1 MRPRL
6 RFLDDDLAGRILD
19 EARSV
24 LATLGVELHD
34 PEGLDLLASHGAT
47 VVEGGTR
54 VRIPEGLVDRALATA
69 PRAFALF
76 DVLGN
81 PTHDL
86 SGENVHFTPG
96 SAAIRLLDPATRALR
111 EPVTGDYV
119 RLAKLVAGLPHLA
132 AQSTAFVP
140 SDVPPGIS
148 DSYRLFLGLLH
159 CEKPVV
165 TGAFSADA
173 FRVMLDLQLAVRG
186 TEAALREKPLAV
198 FTCCPTSP
206 LAWSEATGR
215 NLLDCARAGIPVEIV
230 AVPLSGFLSPVTLTG
245 TLVQGAAENLSGLV
259 LHQLAVPGAPVLWG
273 TSAAVFDI
281 RSEGAATG
289 AVETAML
296 TCAMGE
302 IGKRLGLPT
311 QGYAGV
317 SDAKELDA
325 QAGLET
331 SSGALLAALSGI
343 NSISGPGLLD
353 LDNGFSLEKLVV
365 DHEICGMALRLAR
378 GIEPREDFPALPI
391 LGELLAEKHLL
402 IARHTR
408 RHLRTEITFPGP
420 VIDRSSEAR
429 WRADGSKALIAR
441 ASGEV
446 ERLVAAWTPSRL
458 PESAKRDLGL
468 VMESAARQAGLDVLP
483 ARESP

>member
-6 RFLDDDLAGRILD
+6 RFLDDALAGRILD

-47 VVEGGTR
+47 VEDGGKR
-54 VRIPEGLVDRALATA
+54 VRIPEALVDRALATA
-69 PRAFALF
+69 PRAFALH

-81 PTHDL
+81 RTHNL
-86 SGENVHFTPG
+86 SGENVHFVPG
-96 SAAIRLLDPATRALR
+96 SAAIRVLDPATGALR
-111 EPVTGDYV
+111 DPVTADYV
-119 RLAKLVAGLPHLA
+119 RYTKLVAGLPNLA

-140 SDVPPGIS
+140 SDVPPEVS

-165 TGAFSADA
+165 TGAFSAEA

-186 TEAALREKPLAV
+186 TPEALREKPLAV

-215 NLLDCARAGIPVEIV
+215 NLLDCARAGVPVEIV
-230 AVPLSGFLSPVTLTG
+230 AVPLAGFLSPVTLNG
-245 TLVQGAAENLSGLV
+245 TLVQGAAENLSGVV
-259 LHQLAVPGAPVLWG
+259 LHQLAAPGAPLLWG
-273 TSAAVFDI
+273 TSAAIFDI
-281 RSEGAATG
+281 RSEAAATG

-296 TCAMGE
+296 TSAMGE
-302 IGKRLGLPT
+302 LGKRLGLPT

-325 QAGLET
+325 QAGLEKT
-331 SSGALLAALSGI
+331 SGAFLAALTGV

-365 DHEICGMALRLAR
+365 DHEICGMALRLSA

-408 RHLRTEITFPGP
+408 RHLRREITFPGP
-420 VIDRSSEAR
+420 VVDRSSEAR
-429 WRADGSKALIAR
+429 WREDGGQSLLSRSAR
-441 ASGEV
+441 EV
-446 ERLVAAWTPSRL
+446 ERIVGAWTPSRL
-458 PESAKRDLGL
+458 PESARTDLVS
-468 VMESAARQAGLDVLP
+468 VMKAAARQAGLDTLP
-483 ARESP
+483 AREGP

>member
-6 RFLDDDLAGRILD
+6 RLLDDALGDRIFD
-19 EARSV
+19 ETRSV
-24 LATLGVELHD
+24 LATLGMKLHD
-34 PEGLDLLASHGAT
+34 PEGLDLLVSHGAT
-47 VVEGGTR
+47 VDEGGER
-54 VRIPEGLVDRALATA
+54 VRIPGSLVDQALGTA
-69 PRAFALF
+69 PRGFALY

-96 SAAIRLLDPATRALR
+96 SAAIRILDPATPSLR
-111 EPVTGDYV
+111 PPVTADYA
-119 RLAKLVAGLPHLA
+119 RFARLVAGLPHLA

-140 SDVPPGIS
+140 SDVPVAVS
-148 DSYRLFLGLLH
+148 DSYRLFLGLLE

-165 TGAFSADA
+165 TGAFSAEA
-173 FRVMLDLQLAVRG
+173 FQVMLDLLLAVRG
-186 TEAALREKPLAV
+186 TREALREKPLAV

-215 NLLDCARAGIPVEIV
+215 NLLECARTGVPVEIV
-230 AVPLSGFLSPVTLTG
+230 AVPLAGFLSPVTLTG
-245 TLVQGAAENLSGLV
+245 TLVQGVAENLSGVV
-259 LHQLAVPGAPVLWG
+259 LHQLAAPGAPLLWG

-281 RSEGAATG
+281 RSEAAATG

-365 DHEICGMALRLAR
+365 DHEVCGMALRLAG
-378 GIEPREDFPALPI
+378 GIEPRDDFPALPL
-391 LGELLAEKHLL
+391 LGELLSEKHLL

-408 RHLRTEITFPGP
+408 RHLRKEITFPGP

-429 WRADGSKALIAR
+429 WRADGGETLLGRAAR
-441 ASGEV
+441 EV

-458 PESAKRDLGL
+458 PETAKRDLVG
-468 VMESAARQAGLDVLP
+468 VMESAARHAGLDTLP
-483 ARESP
+483 AREGA

>member
-6 RFLDDDLAGRILD
+6 RLLDDALAGRILD

-34 PEGLDLLASHGAT
+34 PDALDLLASHGAT
-47 VVEGGTR
+47 ADGGGGR
-54 VRIPEGLVDRALATA
+54 VRIPESLVDRALATA
-69 PRAFALF
+69 PRGFELF
-76 DVLGN
+76 DVFGHR
-81 PTHDL
+81 THDL

-96 SAAIRLLDPATRALR
+96 SAAIRILDPATGALR
-111 EPVTGDYV
+111 DPSTADYV
-119 RLAKLVAGLPHLA
+119 RYARLVTGLPNLA

-140 SDVPPGIS
+140 TDVPAEVS
-148 DSYRLFLGLLH
+148 DSYRLFLSLLS

-165 TGAFSADA
+165 TGAFSAAA
-173 FRVMLDLQLAVRG
+173 FRVMRDLQLAVRG

-230 AVPLSGFLSPVTLTG
+230 AVPLAGFLSPVTLTG

-259 LHQLAVPGAPVLWG
+259 LHQLAAPGAPLLWG

-296 TCAMGE
+296 TSAMGE
-302 IGKRLGLPT
+302 LGKRLGLPT

-343 NSISGPGLLD
+343 NSVSGPGLLD

-365 DHEICGMALRLAR
+365 DHETCGMALRLAR
-378 GIEPREDFPALPI
+378 GIEPRDDFPSGPL
-391 LGELLAEKHLL
+391 LGELLAERHLL

-408 RHLRTEITFPGP
+408 RHLRSEITFPGP

-429 WRADGSKALIAR
+429 WRADGAETLGAR
-441 ASGEV
+441 AAREV
-446 ERLVAAWTPSRL
+446 ERLVAASVPSRL
-458 PESAKRDLGL
+458 PESARRDLVG
-468 VMESAARQAGLDVLP
+468 VMESAARGAGLDRLP
-483 ARESP
+483 ARAPE

>member
-1 MRPRL
+1 MRPLLRL
-6 RFLDDDLAGRILD
+6 LDDALAGRILD

-34 PEGLDLLASHGAT
+34 PDGVDLLASHGAS
-47 VVEGGTR
+47 VEDGGKR
-54 VRIPEGLVDRALATA
+54 VGIPARLVDRALATA
-69 PRAFALF
+69 PRAFALH

-86 SGENVHFTPG
+86 SGEKVHFVPG
-96 SAAIRLLDPATRALR
+96 SAAIRVLDARTWALR
-111 EPVTGDYV
+111 DPVTADYV
-119 RLAKLVAGLPHLA
+119 RYAKLVSGLPHLA

-140 SDVPPGIS
+140 SDVPPVVS
-148 DSYRLFLGLLH
+148 DSYRLFLALLF

-165 TGAFSADA
+165 TGAFSAEA
-173 FRVMLDLQLAVRG
+173 FRVMRDLQLAVRG
-186 TEAALREKPLAV
+186 TPEALRERPLAV

-206 LAWSEATGR
+206 LSWSEATGR

-230 AVPLSGFLSPVTLTG
+230 AVPLAGFLSPVTLTG
-245 TLVQGAAENLSGLV
+245 TLVQGAAENLSGVV
-259 LHQLAVPGAPVLWG
+259 LHQLAAPGAPLLWG
-273 TSAAVFDI
+273 SSAAVFDI
-281 RSEGAATG
+281 RSEAAATG

-296 TCAMGE
+296 TSAMAE
-302 IGKRLGLPT
+302 LGKRLGLPT

-343 NSISGPGLLD
+343 NSVSGPGLLD

-365 DHEICGMALRLAR
+365 DHEVCGMALRLAG
-378 GIEPREDFPALPI
+378 GIEPRDDFPALPL
-391 LGELLAEKHLL
+391 LGELLAGKHLL

-408 RHLRTEITFPGP
+408 RHLRQEITFPGP

-429 WRADGSKALIAR
+429 WREEGGETLAVRAAR
-441 ASGEV
+441 EV

-458 PESAKRDLGL
+458 PESAKRDLAS
-468 VMESAARQAGLDVLP
+468 VMEEAARAAGLNELP
-483 ARESP
+483 SREES

>member
-6 RFLDDDLAGRILD
+6 RFLDDSLADRILE

-24 LATLGVELHD
+24 LATLGVEIRD
-34 PEGLDLLASHGAT
+34 REGFDLLTAHGAT
-47 VVEGGTR
+47 ADGAGGR
-54 VRIPEGLVDRALATA
+54 VRIPERLVDRALSTA
-69 PRAFALF
+69 PHGFVLF

-96 SAAIRLLDPATRALR
+96 SAAIRVLDTATGVLR
-111 EPVTGDYV
+111 EPVTADYV
-119 RLAKLVAGLPHLA
+119 RYSKLVAGLPHLE

-140 SDVPPGIS
+140 ADVPPGIS

-165 TGAFSADA
+165 TGAFSAEA

-215 NLLDCARAGIPVEIV
+215 NLLDCARAGVPVEIV

-245 TLVQGAAENLSGLV
+245 TLVQGAAENLSGVV
-259 LHQLAVPGAPVLWG
+259 LHQLAAPGAPLLWG
-273 TSAAVFDI
+273 TSAAIFDI

-302 IGKRLGLPT
+302 VGKRLGLPT

-331 SSGALLAALSGI
+331 SSGALLASLSSI

-378 GIEPREDFPALPI
+378 GIEPREDFPALPL
-391 LGELLAEKHLL
+391 LGELLSEKHLL
-402 IARHTR
+402 IASHTR
-408 RHLRTEITFPGP
+408 RNLRKEITFPGP
-420 VIDRSSEAR
+420 VLDRSSEAR
-429 WRADGSKALIAR
+429 WRADGAETLLAR
-441 ASGEV
+441 SAREV
-446 ERLVAAWTPSRL
+446 ERLVVAWTPSRL
-458 PESAKRDLGL
+458 PESARKDLVATMEAAGRRAGLERLPERDL
-468 VMESAARQAGLDVLP
+468 A
-483 ARESP
+483 

>member
-6 RFLDDDLAGRILD
+6 RFLDDALAGRILD

-34 PEGLDLLASHGAT
+34 AQGRDLLVSHGAA
-47 VVEGGTR
+47 VASGGKR
-54 VRIPEGLVDRALATA
+54 VLIPASLVDRALATA
-69 PRAFALF
+69 PRAFALY

-81 PTHDL
+81 ATHDL

-96 SAAIRLLDPATRALR
+96 SAAIRVLDPATRVLR
-111 EPVTGDYV
+111 EPVTADYV
-119 RLAKLVAGLPHLA
+119 RYAKLVAGLPGLA

-165 TGAFSADA
+165 TGAFSAEA

-186 TEAALREKPLAV
+186 TPEALRARPLAI

-215 NLLDCARAGIPVEIV
+215 NLLDCARAGVPVEIV
-230 AVPLSGFLSPVTLTG
+230 AVPLAGFLSPVTLTG
-245 TLVQGAAENLSGLV
+245 TLVQGAAENLSGVV
-259 LHQLAVPGAPVLWG
+259 LHQLAAPGAPLLWG

-289 AVETAML
+289 AIETAML

-302 IGKRLGLPT
+302 LGKRLGLPT

-365 DHEICGMALRLAR
+365 DHEICGMALRLSR
-378 GIEPREDFPALPI
+378 GIEPRDDFPALPL

-408 RHLRTEITFPGP
+408 RHLRSEISFPGP

-429 WRADGSKALIAR
+429 WREDGGETVLAR
-441 ASGEV
+441 AAREV
-446 ERLVAAWTPSRL
+446 ERLVAAWIPSRL
-458 PESAKRDLGL
+458 PDTVKRDLAG
-468 VMESAARQAGLDVLP
+468 VMEAAAKRAGLDGLP
-483 ARESP
+483 ARGAA

>member
-6 RFLDDDLAGRILD
+6 RILDDGLADRILD
-19 EARSV
+19 EARSA
-24 LATLGVELHD
+24 LETLGVELHD
-34 PEGLDLLASHGAT
+34 PEGLDLLASHGAAAD
-47 VVEGGTR
+47 GGGKR
-54 VRIPEGLVDRALATA
+54 VKIPGGLVDRALGTA
-69 PRAFALF
+69 PRAFALY
-76 DVLGN
+76 DVLGE

-86 SGENVHFTPG
+86 SGENVHFAPG
-96 SAAIRLLDPATRALR
+96 SAAIRVLDPGTGALR
-111 EPVTGDYV
+111 DPVTADYV
-119 RLAKLVAGLPHLA
+119 RYAKLVAGLPHLA

-140 SDVPPGIS
+140 SDVPAEIS

-165 TGAFSADA
+165 TGAFSAEA

-186 TEAALREKPLAV
+186 TPRALREKPLTV

-206 LAWSEATGR
+206 LAWSEATLR
-215 NLLDCARAGIPVEIV
+215 NLLDCARAGVPVEIV
-230 AVPLSGFLSPVTLTG
+230 AVPLAGFLSPVTLVG
-245 TLVQGAAENLSGLV
+245 TLVQGAAENLSGVV
-259 LHQLAVPGAPVLWG
+259 LHQLAAPGAPLLWG
-273 TSAAVFDI
+273 TSATVFDV

-289 AVETAML
+289 AVETALL
-296 TCAMGE
+296 TCAMAE
-302 IGKRLGLPT
+302 LGKRLGLPT

-343 NSISGPGLLD
+343 NSVSGPGLLD
-353 LDNGFSLEKLVV
+353 LDNGFSLEKLAV
-365 DHEICGMALRLAR
+365 DHEVCGMALRLVR
-378 GIEPREDFPALPI
+378 GVEPRDDFPALPL

-408 RHLRTEITFPGP
+408 RHLRQEITFPGP

-429 WRADGSKALIAR
+429 WREEGGESLGAR
-441 ASGEV
+441 AAREV
-446 ERLVAAWTPSRL
+446 ERLVAAWVPSRL
-458 PESAKRDLGL
+458 PDTAKRELVS
-468 VMESAARQAGLDVLP
+468 VMESAARVAGLETLP
-483 ARESP
+483 GREAA

>member
-6 RFLDDDLAGRILD
+6 SFLDDDLADRILD
-19 EARSV
+19 EARTV

-34 PEGLDLLASHGAT
+34 AQGRDLLASHGAA
-47 VVEGGTR
+47 VASGGRR
-54 VRIPEGLVDRALATA
+54 VLISADLVDRALATA
-69 PRAFALF
+69 PRAFALY
-76 DVLGN
+76 DVLGSR
-81 PTHDL
+81 THDL
-86 SGENVHFTPG
+86 SGENVHFVPG
-96 SAAIRLLDPATRALR
+96 SAAIRVLDPATGALR
-111 EPVTGDYV
+111 EPVTTDYV
-119 RLAKLVAGLPHLA
+119 RFAKLVAGLPHLA

-140 SDVPPGIS
+140 SDVPPGVS
-148 DSYRLFLGLLH
+148 DSYRLFLGLLL

-230 AVPLSGFLSPVTLTG
+230 AVPLAGFLSPVTLTG

-259 LHQLAVPGAPVLWG
+259 LHQLAAPGAPVLWG

-281 RSEGAATG
+281 RSEAAATG

-302 IGKRLGLPT
+302 LGRRLGLPT

-317 SDAKELDA
+317 SDAKELDV

-331 SSGALLAALSGI
+331 SSGALLAALAGI

-365 DHEICGMALRLAR
+365 DHEICGMALRLTR

-391 LGELLAEKHLL
+391 LGELLAERHLL

-429 WRADGSKALIAR
+429 WRADGNETLLAR

-458 PESAKRDLGL
+458 PESAKRDLAS

-483 ARESP
+483 ARENQ

>member
-6 RFLDDDLAGRILD
+6 RLLDDALADRILD

-47 VVEGGTR
+47 VDDGGTR
-54 VRIPEGLVDRALATA
+54 VRIPANLVDRALATA
-69 PRAFALF
+69 PRGFALY

-96 SAAIRLLDPATRALR
+96 SAAIRILDPATQALR
-111 EPVTGDYV
+111 EPVTADYV
-119 RLAKLVAGLPHLA
+119 RFAKLVAGLPHLA

-140 SDVPPGIS
+140 ADVPPEIS
-148 DSYRLFLGLLH
+148 DSYRLFLGLLN

-186 TEAALREKPLAV
+186 TREALREKPLAV

-206 LAWSEATGR
+206 LAWSEPTGR
-215 NLLDCARAGIPVEIV
+215 NLLDCARAGVPVEIV
-230 AVPLSGFLSPVTLTG
+230 AVPLAGFLSPVTLTG

-259 LHQLAVPGAPVLWG
+259 LHQLAAPGAPVLWG

-281 RSEGAATG
+281 RSEAAATG

-331 SSGALLAALSGI
+331 SSGALLAALTGI

-365 DHEICGMALRLAR
+365 DHEICGMALRLTR
-378 GIEPREDFPALPI
+378 EIEPRDDFPALPL
-391 LGELLAEKHLL
+391 LGELLAEKHVL
-402 IARHTR
+402 ISQHTR
-408 RHLRTEITFPGP
+408 RNLRKEITFPGP

-429 WRADGSKALIAR
+429 WRADGSETLLAR
-441 ASGEV
+441 AYREV

-458 PESAKRDLGL
+458 PETAKSDLAG
-468 VMESAARQAGLDVLP
+468 VMEAEARRAGLDRLP
-483 ARESP
+483 ARSDA

>member
-6 RFLDDDLAGRILD
+6 RFLDDALAGRILD
-19 EARSV
+19 EARTV
-24 LATLGVELHD
+24 LATLGVAIHD
-34 PEGLDLLASHGAT
+34 PEGLDLLVSHGARADGC
-47 VVEGGTR
+47 GGR
-54 VRIPEGLVDRALATA
+54 VRIPEILVDRALATA
-69 PRAFALF
+69 PRAFALH

-81 PTHDL
+81 VTHDL
-86 SGENVHFTPG
+86 SGDSVHFTPG
-96 SAAIRLLDPATRALR
+96 SAAIRVLDPATQALR
-111 EPVTGDYV
+111 APVTADYV
-119 RLAKLVAGLPHLA
+119 RFAKLVAGLPYLA

-140 SDVPPGIS
+140 SDVPAEVS

-165 TGAFSADA
+165 TGAFSAEA

-186 TEAALREKPLAV
+186 TREALRARPLAV

-245 TLVQGAAENLSGLV
+245 TLVQGTAENLSGVV
-259 LHQLAVPGAPVLWG
+259 LHQLAAPGAPLLWG

-281 RSEGAATG
+281 RSEAAATG

-317 SDAKELDA
+317 SDSKELDA

-378 GIEPREDFPALPI
+378 GMEPRDDFPALPL
-391 LGELLAEKHLL
+391 LGELLSEKHLL

-408 RHLRTEITFPGP
+408 RHLRAEITFPGP
-420 VIDRSSEAR
+420 VVDRSSEAR
-429 WRADGSKALIAR
+429 WRADGAESLLAR
-441 ASGEV
+441 AAREV
-446 ERLVAAWTPSRL
+446 ERLVAGWAPSRL
-458 PESAKRDLGL
+458 PETARRDLAS
-468 VMESAARQAGLDVLP
+468 VMEAAARRAGLDRLP
-483 ARESP
+483 GREE

>member
-6 RFLDDDLAGRILD
+6 RLLDDALADRILN
-19 EARSV
+19 EARFV

-34 PEGLDLLASHGAT
+34 PEGLDLLLSQGAT
-47 VVEGGTR
+47 ADGSGGR
-54 VRIPEGLVDRALATA
+54 VRIPESLVDRALATA
-69 PRAFALF
+69 PRAFALY
-76 DVLGN
+76 DVLGS

-86 SGENVHFTPG
+86 SGDHVHFTPG
-96 SAAIRLLDPATRALR
+96 SAAIRVLDPATKTLR
-111 EPVTGDYV
+111 PPVTADYV
-119 RLAKLVAGLPHLA
+119 RFASLVAGLPHLA

-140 SDVPPGIS
+140 ADVPPGIS

-165 TGAFSADA
+165 TGAFSAEA
-173 FRVMLDLQLAVRG
+173 FRVMLDLLLAVRG
-186 TEAALREKPLAV
+186 TADALREKPLAV

-230 AVPLSGFLSPVTLTG
+230 AVPLAGFLSPVTLAG
-245 TLVQGAAENLSGLV
+245 TLVQGATENLSGLV
-259 LHQLAVPGAPVLWG
+259 LHQLAAPGAPVLWG

-289 AVETAML
+289 AIETAML
-296 TCAMGE
+296 TSAMGE
-302 IGKRLGLPT
+302 LGKRLGLPT

-331 SSGALLAALSGI
+331 SSGALLAALTGI

-365 DHEICGMALRLAR
+365 DHEICGAALRLTR
-378 GIEPREDFPALPI
+378 GIEPRDDFPALPL

-429 WRADGSKALIAR
+429 WRTDGAETLLAR
-441 ASGEV
+441 AAREV
-446 ERLVAAWTPSRL
+446 RRLVAASTPSRL
-458 PESAKRDLGL
+458 PESARHDLVG
-468 VMESAARQAGLDVLP
+468 VMEEAARRAGLDTLP
-483 ARESP
+483 WRDSG

>member
-6 RFLDDDLAGRILD
+6 RFLDDALAGRILD

-24 LATLGVELHD
+24 LATLGVEVHD
-34 PEGLDLLASHGAT
+34 PEGLDLLVSHGAT
-47 VVEGGTR
+47 ADGSGGR
-54 VRIPEGLVDRALATA
+54 VRIPERLVDRALETA
-69 PRAFALF
+69 PRAFALY

-81 PTHDL
+81 VTHDL
-86 SGENVHFTPG
+86 SGETVHFTPG
-96 SAAIRLLDPATRALR
+96 SAAIRVLDPATKALR
-111 EPVTGDYV
+111 SPVTADYI
-119 RLAKLVAGLPHLA
+119 RFARLVAGLPYLA

-140 SDVPPGIS
+140 SDVPAEVS

-165 TGAFSADA
+165 TGAFSAEA

-186 TEAALREKPLAV
+186 TREALRGKPLAV

-215 NLLDCARAGIPVEIV
+215 NLLDCARAGVPVEIV

-245 TLVQGAAENLSGLV
+245 TLVQGAAENLSGVV
-259 LHQLAVPGAPVLWG
+259 LHQLAAPGAPLLWG

-302 IGKRLGLPT
+302 VGKRLGLPT

-331 SSGALLAALSGI
+331 SSGALLAALAGI
-343 NSISGPGLLD
+343 NSISGPGLFD

-365 DHEICGMALRLAR
+365 DHEICGMALRLTR
-378 GIEPREDFPALPI
+378 GIEPRDDFPALPR
-391 LGELLAEKHLL
+391 LGELLSEKHLL

-408 RHLRTEITFPGP
+408 RHLRAEITFPGP

-429 WRADGSKALIAR
+429 WRADGSESLLAR
-441 ASGEV
+441 TAREV

-458 PESAKRDLGL
+458 PESAKRDLAS
-468 VMESAARQAGLDVLP
+468 VMEAAARRAGLDRLP
-483 ARESP
+483 GRED

>member
-6 RFLDDDLAGRILD
+6 RLLDDALAGRILD

-24 LATLGVELHD
+24 LSTLGVELHD
-34 PEGLDLLASHGAT
+34 PEGLELLVSHGA
-47 VVEGGTR
+47 VADGGGGR
-54 VRIPEGLVDRALATA
+54 VRIPARLVDRALATA
-69 PRAFALF
+69 PRAFALY
-76 DVLGN
+76 DVLGDR
-81 PTHDL
+81 THDL

-96 SAAIRLLDPATRALR
+96 SAAIRILDPATGVLRA
-111 EPVTGDYV
+111 PSTPDYV
-119 RLAKLVAGLPHLA
+119 RYARLVAGLPNLA

-140 SDVPPGIS
+140 SDVPAEVS
-148 DSYRLFLGLLH
+148 DSYRLFLSLLF

-165 TGAFSADA
+165 TGAFSAAA
-173 FRVMLDLQLAVRG
+173 FQVMRDLQLAVRG
-186 TEAALREKPLAV
+186 SDAALREKPLAV

-245 TLVQGAAENLSGLV
+245 TLVQGAAENLSGVV
-259 LHQLAVPGAPVLWG
+259 LHQLAAPGAPLLWG

-289 AVETAML
+289 AIETAML
-296 TCAMGE
+296 TAAMGE
-302 IGKRLGLPT
+302 LGKRLGLPT
-311 QGYAGV
+311 QAYAGV
-317 SDAKELDA
+317 SDSKELDA

-365 DHEICGMALRLAR
+365 DHEICGMALRLTR
-378 GIEPREDFPALPI
+378 GVEPRDDFPALP
-391 LGELLAEKHLL
+391 LLAELLSEKHLL

-420 VIDRSSEAR
+420 AIDRSSEAR
-429 WRADGSKALIAR
+429 WREDGAETLGAR
-441 ASGEV
+441 AGREV
-446 ERLVAAWTPSRL
+446 ERLVSASVPSRL
-458 PESAKRDLGL
+458 PASARRDLVT
-468 VMESAARQAGLDVLP
+468 VMESAARNAGLDRLP
-483 ARESP
+483 GRDPE

>member
-6 RFLDDDLAGRILD
+6 RFLDDAFADRILD
-19 EARSV
+19 EARSA
-24 LATLGVELHD
+24 LATLGVEIHD
-34 PEGLDLLASHGAT
+34 PEGLDLLASHGAA
-47 VVEGGTR
+47 VEDGGRR
-54 VRIPEGLVDRALATA
+54 VRIPAALVDRALASA
-69 PRAFALF
+69 PRGFSLF
-76 DVLGN
+76 DVLGS

-86 SGENVHFTPG
+86 SGDHVHFVPG
-96 SAAIRLLDPATRALR
+96 SAAIRVLDPRIGALR
-111 EPVTGDYV
+111 EPVTADYV
-119 RLAKLVAGLPHLA
+119 RFAKLVSSLPHLA

-140 SDVPPGIS
+140 ADVPAEIS
-148 DSYRLFLGLLH
+148 DSYRLFLGLLT

-165 TGAFSADA
+165 TGAFSAEA

-186 TEAALREKPLAV
+186 TREALTEKPLAV

-206 LAWSEATGR
+206 LAWSGATGR
-215 NLLDCARAGIPVEIV
+215 NLLDCARAGVPVEIV
-230 AVPLSGFLSPVTLTG
+230 AVPLAGFLSPVTLTG
-245 TLVQGAAENLSGLV
+245 TLVQGAAENLSGIV
-259 LHQLAVPGAPVLWG
+259 LHQLAAPGAPLLWG

-296 TCAMGE
+296 TCGMGE
-302 IGKRLGLPT
+302 LGKRLGLPT

-331 SSGALLAALSGI
+331 SSGALLAALCGI
-343 NSISGPGLLD
+343 NSVSGPGLLD

-365 DHEICGMALRLAR
+365 DHEVCGMALRLA
-378 GIEPREDFPALPI
+378 GGVEPRDDFPALPL

-408 RHLRTEITFPGP
+408 RHLRKEITFPGP
-420 VIDRSSEAR
+420 VVDRSSEAR
-429 WRADGSKALIAR
+429 WRAEGGESLLGRAAR
-441 ASGEV
+441 EV

-458 PESAKRDLGL
+458 PGSAKRDLVG
-468 VMESAARQAGLDVLP
+468 VMEAAGRRTGLEALP
-483 ARESP
+483 AREVP

>member
-6 RFLDDDLAGRILD
+6 RFLDDALAGRILD

-34 PEGLDLLASHGAT
+34 AEAIDLLSSHGAT
-47 VVEGGTR
+47 VESSPAR
-54 VRIPEGLVDRALATA
+54 ARIPGELVDRALSSV

-81 PTHDL
+81 ATHDL
-86 SGENVHFTPG
+86 SGDAVHFTPG
-96 SAAIRLLDPATRALR
+96 SAAIRVLDPASGLLR
-111 EPVTGDYV
+111 PPVTADYL
-119 RLAKLVAGLPHLA
+119 RYAKLVAGLPHLA

-140 SDVPPGIS
+140 ADVPPELS
-148 DSYRLFLGLLH
+148 DSYRLFLSLLA

-165 TGAFSADA
+165 TGAFTAEA

-186 TEAALREKPLAV
+186 TEAALRERPLAV

-215 NLLDCARAGIPVEIV
+215 NLLDCARAGVPVEVV
-230 AVPLSGFLSPVTLTG
+230 AVPLAGFLSPVTLVG

-259 LHQLAVPGAPVLWG
+259 LHQLAAPGAPFLWG
-273 TSAAVFDI
+273 TSAAVFDV

-289 AVETAML
+289 AIETAML
-296 TCAMGE
+296 TCGMAE
-302 IGKRLGLPT
+302 AGKRLGLPT

-325 QAGLET
+325 QAGSE
-331 SSGALLAALSGI
+331 SASGALLAALAGV
-343 NSISGPGLLD
+343 NSVSGPGLLD

-365 DHEICGMALRLAR
+365 DDELCGAALRAVR
-378 GIEPREDFPALPI
+378 GIEPRDDFPALPL

-402 IARHTR
+402 IAKHTR
-408 RHLRTEITFPGP
+408 RHLRSEITFPGP
-420 VIDRSSEAR
+420 VLDRSSEAR
-429 WRADGSKALIAR
+429 WRADGAESLLAR
-441 ASGEV
+441 AAREV
-446 ERLVAAWTPSRL
+446 ERRVAAWVPSRL
-458 PESAKRDLGL
+458 PESAKRDLAG
-468 VMESAARQAGLDVLP
+468 VMESAARRAGLDALP
-483 ARESP
+483 AREVA

>member
-69 PRAFALF
+69 PRAFALY

-111 EPVTGDYV
+111 EPVTADYV
-119 RLAKLVAGLPHLA
+119 RFAKLVAGLPHLA

-186 TEAALREKPLAV
+186 TAGGAPRKAPRRLHLLSDVAPGVERGDGAEPPRLR
-198 FTCCPTSP
+198 
-206 LAWSEATGR
+206 TGR
-215 NLLDCARAGIPVEIV
+215 HSRRDRRGASRPG
-230 AVPLSGFLSPVTLTG
+230 SSP
-245 TLVQGAAENLSGLV
+245 
-259 LHQLAVPGAPVLWG
+259 
-273 TSAAVFDI
+273 
-281 RSEGAATG
+281 RS
-289 AVETAML
+289 
-296 TCAMGE
+296 
-302 IGKRLGLPT
+302 R
-311 QGYAGV
+311 
-317 SDAKELDA
+317 
-325 QAGLET
+325 
-331 SSGALLAALSGI
+331 
-343 NSISGPGLLD
+343 
-353 LDNGFSLEKLVV
+353 
-365 DHEICGMALRLAR
+365 
-378 GIEPREDFPALPI
+378 
-391 LGELLAEKHLL
+391 
-402 IARHTR
+402 
-408 RHLRTEITFPGP
+408 
-420 VIDRSSEAR
+420 
-429 WRADGSKALIAR
+429 
-441 ASGEV
+441 
-446 ERLVAAWTPSRL
+446 
-458 PESAKRDLGL
+458 
-468 VMESAARQAGLDVLP
+468 
-483 ARESP
+483 

>member
-6 RFLDDDLAGRILD
+6 RFLDDLLADRILD

-24 LATLGVELHD
+24 LATLGVAIHD
-34 PEGLDLLASHGAT
+34 PRGLDLLVSHGAT
-47 VVEGGTR
+47 VCEGGAR
-54 VRIPEGLVDRALATA
+54 ARIPGRLVERALSTA
-69 PRAFALF
+69 PRAFALY
-76 DVLGN
+76 DVLGSA
-81 PTHDL
+81 THDL
-86 SGENVHFTPG
+86 SGDHVHFTPG
-96 SAAIRLLDPATRALR
+96 SAAIRILDPAKRVFR
-111 EPVTGDYV
+111 DPVTADYV
-119 RLAKLVAGLPHLA
+119 RFAKLVAGLPHLA

-140 SDVPPGIS
+140 SDVPPGVS

-165 TGAFSADA
+165 TGAFSAEA

-215 NLLDCARAGIPVEIV
+215 NLLDCARAGVPVEIV
-230 AVPLSGFLSPVTLTG
+230 AVPLAGFLSPVTLTG
-245 TLVQGAAENLSGLV
+245 TLVQGVAENLSGLV
-259 LHQLAVPGAPVLWG
+259 LHQLAAPGAPLLWG
-273 TSAAVFDI
+273 TSAAIFDI
-281 RSEGAATG
+281 RSEAAATG

-302 IGKRLGLPT
+302 LGKRLGLPT

-331 SSGALLAALSGI
+331 SSGALLAALSGV

-353 LDNGFSLEKLVV
+353 LDNGYSLEKLVV
-365 DHEICGMALRLAR
+365 DHEICGMALRLVS
-378 GIEPREDFPALPI
+378 GVEPRDDFPALPL
-391 LGELLAEKHLL
+391 LGELLAEKHVM

-429 WRADGSKALIAR
+429 WLADGSESLFDR
-441 ASGEV
+441 AGREV

-458 PESAKRDLGL
+458 PESAKQDLAL
-468 VMESAARQAGLDVLP
+468 VMESAARQAGLDALP
-483 ARESP
+483 ARENP